1 MVQHAVIRG
10 HSFTTAPKRLG
21 LGMVLLSLVA
31 CSHQVPQEAENTVA
45 LDDQSNPADLYAALA
60 GEYYKLGQLDVALQ
74 QANKAID
81 ADQQNPRGYY
91 MMALVYERTGQSTLA
106 DENFK
111 QALEWA
117 PKNSDVLNAYGNFFC
132 AQRRFPEAQEQ
143 FAKAIENPLYGT
155 PWIAMTNAGTCA
167 AGAGNAKQAETNY
180 RRALTVSPQFGP
192 ALVKLAELELKR
204 DNAKDAKT
212 LLDRYFRTNAPEPQ
226 VLLLAVRTERAMS
239 NAKAAATYEQLLR
252 QRYPD
257 APEIRD
263 L

>member
-1 MVQHAVIRG
+1 MNRDQP
-10 HSFTTAPKRLG
+10 FTTAARTLG
-21 LGMVLLSLVA
+21 LGVVFLSLA
-31 CSHQVPQEAENTVA
+31 SCGQPLPREAENTIA
-45 LDDQSNPADLYAALA
+45 LADQSSPADLYAALA

-74 QANKAID
+74 QANKAIA

-91 MMALVYERTGQSTLA
+91 MIALIYERTGQSALA
-106 DENFK
+106 EANFK
-111 QALEWA
+111 QALERA

-132 AQRRFPEAQEQ
+132 TQRRFPEAQAQ

-155 PWIAMTNAGTCA
+155 PWIAMTNAGTCSA
-167 AGAGNAKQAETNY
+167 SAGNVKQAEADY
-180 RRALTVSPQFGP
+180 RRALGASPQFGP
-192 ALVKLAELELKR
+192 ALMKLADLELKR
-204 DNAKDAKT
+204 DNAKGAKT
-212 LLDRYFRTNAPEPQ
+212 LLDRYFKTNAPEPQ
-226 VLLLAVRTERAMS
+226 VLLLAVRTERALS

>member
-1 MVQHAVIRG
+1 VA
-10 HSFTTAPKRLG
+10 
-21 LGMVLLSLVA
+21 LLSLA
-31 CSHQVPQEAENTVA
+31 SCAQQYQREAENTIA
-45 LDDQSNPADLYAALA
+45 LGDQSSPADLYAALA

-74 QANKAID
+74 QANKAIA

-91 MMALVYERTGQSTLA
+91 MIGLIHERTGQSALA
-106 DENFK
+106 EANFK
-111 QALEWA
+111 QALERA
-117 PKNSDVLNAYGNFFC
+117 PRNSDVLNAYGNFFC
-132 AQRRFPEAQEQ
+132 TQRRFPEAQVQ

-167 AGAGNAKQAETNY
+167 ASAGNEKQAEADY
-180 RRALTVSPQFGP
+180 RRALGINPQFGP
-192 ALVKLAELELKR
+192 ALMKLAELELKR
-204 DNAKDAKT
+204 DNATGAKA
-212 LLDRYFRTNAPEPQ
+212 LLDRYFKANAPEPQ
-226 VLLLAVRTERAMS
+226 VLLLAVRTERALS